1 MFSSQADYKQVI
13 LYAQLKKL
21 VARDFRTSTV
31 VNLETPFLELR
42 AVHKTARHTS
52 RSYVIHLCGRCGCT
66 LM

>member
-31 VNLETPFLELR
+31 VNLETPILE
-42 AVHKTARHTS
+42 
-52 RSYVIHLCGRCGCT
+52 
-66 LM
+66 

>member
-31 VNLETPFLELR
+31 VNLETPHTQGGTTRSRALR
-42 AVHKTARHTS
+42 N
-52 RSYVIHLCGRCGCT
+52 C
-66 LM
+66 